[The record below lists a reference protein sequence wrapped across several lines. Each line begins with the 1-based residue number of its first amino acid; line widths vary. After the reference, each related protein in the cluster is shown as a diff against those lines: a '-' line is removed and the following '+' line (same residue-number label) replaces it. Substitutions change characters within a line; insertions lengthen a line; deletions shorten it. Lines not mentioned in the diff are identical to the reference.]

1 MINFHKVLISTAILF
16 TLAFTVWS
24 VLTYVTNRE
33 FWTLASA
40 VGFGIAAVVLMLYLK
55 NLKSFLGEPDRDR

>member
-1 MINFHKVLISTAILF
+1 MINFHKVLISTAVLF
-16 TLAFTVWS
+16 ALAFTVWS
-24 VLTYVTNRE
+24 GWTYVANRE

-55 NLKSFLGEPDRDR
+55 NLKSFLGE